1 MPPLDNNDI
10 RIHFFQFKGR
20 VQPVK
25 GVGCVDEVL
34 CFFYAKA
41 FVAVVLLL
49 LFKEEFRVL
58 QLVGNH
64 GYLMSRF

>member
-10 RIHFFQFKGR
+10 RIHFLQFESR
-20 VQPVK
+20 TQPVK
-25 GVGCVDEVL
+25 GVGRVDEIL
-34 CFFYAKA
+34 RLFYAKA

-64 GYLMSRF
+64 GYLMPRF